1 MAKLQEM
8 TLAEVLTDPFI
19 LALAKADGW
28 TRHAFTEEMHAA
40 SDALSPK
47 DVTRPRELAAFSNT
61 KVNASGQCCAW

>member
-1 MAKLQEM
+1 MAKREEM

-28 TRHAFTEEMHAA
+28 SRHAFTEEMHAA
-40 SDALSPK
+40 SNALR
-47 DVTRPRELAAFSNT
+47 DVARPRSLAAFSNT